1 MNIVSLIQHE
11 DHLEW
16 RQMLKC
22 VWALSIPAILAHVT
36 YIIMEYIDAAMVGSL
51 GAAASASIG
60 LVAPLLW
67 FTYGICSAMV
77 QGFSVQV
84 AQFIGAKKI
93 LDSRDTFRQGL
104 IFVMALALLFSGLG
118 IYISPELPGFLG
130 ATPEIYQGS
139 YEYFL
144 VFMIG
149 IPVIMLRILATSML
163 QCSGSMKSVSFFNS
177 IMCVLDILFNFMFI
191 FPSRYISVA
200 GVAFWV
206 PGLGYGVMGAAIGSV
221 AAEGVTA
228 AILSYLAFMRSNYLR
243 QKAGMAW
250 HITKSC
256 IVDAF
261 KISTPIAMEQ
271 TILSGSHVAMMLLV
285 APLGTVAIAA
295 NSFAITA
302 ESLCYMPGM
311 GISIAAVTL
320 VGQSIGAKKT
330 DFARGFAK
338 FSVVVGMVTMGTLGA
353 IMYLVAPWVF
363 AFLTPVAE
371 VQTLGTEVL
380 RIALYAEPL
389 FAVSIVGAGA
399 LRGARDTFYP
409 SLINLASVWGLRM
422 TLAFIL
428 VQSYGL
434 HGIWLAM
441 CIELYA
447 RGLLFLLRIYKQKW
461 NNRGSME

>member
-1 MNIVSLIQHE
+1 MDGIKKRINKANLKANLIKSFKE
-11 DHLEW
+11 
-16 RQMLKC
+16 LK
-22 VWALSIPAILAHVT
+22 W
-36 YIIMEYIDAAMVGSL
+36 YEYVMGAVMIFIAAR
-51 GAAASASIG
+51 
-60 LVAPLLW
+60 
-67 FTYGICSAMV
+67 AMV

-93 LDSRDTFRQGL
+93 LNSRDTFRQGL

-243 QKAGMAW
+243 Q
-250 HITKSC
+250 
-256 IVDAF
+256 
-261 KISTPIAMEQ
+261 TPILPWQ
-271 TILSGSHVAMMLLV
+271 TMFPLIWGSLSGERMW
-285 APLGTVAIAA
+285 
-295 NSFAITA
+295 
-302 ESLCYMPGM
+302 ESSATERPPSRYT
-311 GISIAAVTL
+311 IQSEAVTY
-320 VGQSIGAKKT
+320 SS
-330 DFARGFAK
+330 
-338 FSVVVGMVTMGTLGA
+338 FS
-353 IMYLVAPWVF
+353 
-363 AFLTPVAE
+363 
-371 VQTLGTEVL
+371 
-380 RIALYAEPL
+380 
-389 FAVSIVGAGA
+389 
-399 LRGARDTFYP
+399 P
-409 SLINLASVWGLRM
+409 SRSRPTI
-422 TLAFIL
+422 I
-428 VQSYGL
+428 
-434 HGIWLAM
+434 
-441 CIELYA
+441 
-447 RGLLFLLRIYKQKW
+447 
-461 NNRGSME
+461 

>member
-1 MNIVSLIQHE
+1 
-11 DHLEW
+11 
-16 RQMLKC
+16 
-22 VWALSIPAILAHVT
+22 
-36 YIIMEYIDAAMVGSL
+36 
-51 GAAASASIG
+51 
-60 LVAPLLW
+60 
-67 FTYGICSAMV
+67 
-77 QGFSVQV
+77 
-84 AQFIGAKKI
+84 
-93 LDSRDTFRQGL
+93 
-104 IFVMALALLFSGLG
+104 
-118 IYISPELPGFLG
+118 
-130 ATPEIYQGS
+130 
-139 YEYFL
+139 
-144 VFMIG
+144 
-149 IPVIMLRILATSML
+149 
-163 QCSGSMKSVSFFNS
+163 
-177 IMCVLDILFNFMFI
+177 
-191 FPSRYISVA
+191 
-200 GVAFWV
+200 
-206 PGLGYGVMGAAIGSV
+206 
-221 AAEGVTA
+221 
-228 AILSYLAFMRSNYLR
+228 
-243 QKAGMAW
+243 
-250 HITKSC
+250 
-256 IVDAF
+256 
-261 KISTPIAMEQ
+261 
-271 TILSGSHVAMMLLV
+271 
-285 APLGTVAIAA
+285 VAIAA

>member
-1 MNIVSLIQHE
+1 MNIVSLIQNE
-11 DHLEW
+11 THLEW

-60 LVAPLLW
+60 LVGPLLW
-67 FTYGICSAMV
+67 LTYGLCSATV

-84 AQFIGAKKI
+84 AQFIGAKNLQK
-93 LDSRDTFRQGL
+93 SRDTFRQGL
-104 IFVMALALLFSGLG
+104 IFVVGFSLVLSG
-118 IYISPELPGFLG
+118 IGIWFSPDLPLFLG
-130 ATPEIYQGS
+130 ATPEIYQGA

-149 IPVIMLRILATSML
+149 LPIIMLRILATSML
-163 QCSGSMKSVSFFNS
+163 QSSGSMKSVSFFNS
-177 IMCVLDILFNFMFI
+177 IMCVLDILFNFYFI
-191 FPSRYISVA
+191 FPTRYISVA
-200 GVAFWV
+200 GLQFWL
-206 PGLGYGVMGAAIGSV
+206 PGAGYGVMGAAIGTIT
-221 AAEGVTA
+221 AEAVTA
-228 AILSYLAFMRSNYLR
+228 GILLYLSFMRANYLR

-250 HITKSC
+250 HVTKKC
-256 IVDAF
+256 MVDAF
-261 KISTPIAMEQ
+261 KISTPIAAEQ
-271 TILSGSHVAMMLLV
+271 CILSGSHVAMMLMV

-311 GISIAAVTL
+311 GIAIAAVTL
-320 VGQSIGAKKT
+320 VGQSIGARKP

-338 FSVVVGMVTMGTLGA
+338 FSVAVGMVTMGLLA
-353 IMYLVAPWVF
+353 LLMYIVAPYVF

-371 VQTLGTEVL
+371 VQEMGTEIL
-380 RIALYAEPL
+380 RIALYAEGF
-389 FAVSIVGAGA
+389 FAIPIVGAGA

-409 SLINLASVWGLRM
+409 SLINLASVWGIRIP
-422 TLAFIL
+422 LAYFL
-428 VQSYGL
+428 VSQNGI
-434 HGIWLAM
+434 HGIWWAM
-441 CIELYA
+441 CIELYVRA
-447 RGLLFLLRIYKQKW
+447 LLFALRLYKQKW